1 MADGKGRGKI
11 HRAKKPNSDWVTK
24 LQKNYEESTPPEGYK
39 SIPELVKELG
49 VAKNTLHYRVKAMVA
64 SGELAEIECRHKLD
78 GVLRKIK
85 YYGPP
90 NTQ

>member
-11 HRAKKPNSDWVTK
+11 HRTKKPNSDWVAD
-24 LQKNYEESTPPEGYK
+24 LQKNYEESTPPDNYK
-39 SIPELVKELG
+39 SVNQLVQELG
-49 VAKNTLHYRVKAMVA
+49 VNKNTLHYRVKAMVA
-64 SGELAEIECRHKLD
+64 SGELAEITCRHKLD